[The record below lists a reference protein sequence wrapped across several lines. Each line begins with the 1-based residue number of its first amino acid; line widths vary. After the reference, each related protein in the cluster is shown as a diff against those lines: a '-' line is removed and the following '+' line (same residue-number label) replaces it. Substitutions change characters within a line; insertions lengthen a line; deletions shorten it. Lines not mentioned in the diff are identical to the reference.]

1 MAIDEPLGLFEGFGI
16 ELEYMIVDAQSLDVK
31 PRADELMQVVG
42 GGYDLEVDR
51 GAALWSNELALHVI
65 EMKSNGPARSLSELV
80 PVFEEQVRDILDL
93 LGPLGATLLP
103 TAMHPWMDPHRELV
117 LWPHEDA
124 EIYRAFDRIFGCRG
138 HGWANLQS
146 MHINL
151 PFANDEEFGRLHAAI
166 RLVLPLIPGLS
177 ASSPVLDGVVTGK
190 LDNRLEVYRTNCA
203 RVPSI
208 TGHVVPEAVFSRAS
222 YHKDIL
228 ERIYRD
234 LAELDPEGIL
244 CHEWVNARGAIA
256 RFERMAIEIR
266 TIDLQEC
273 PRADLAIAELV
284 VLALKALV
292 SERFI
297 DYASQQR
304 FETEQLA
311 RYHQQCVERGGRA
324 DWPNAEYLAAF
335 GINRDRLCV
344 SELWGHL
351 ADRLLERNAATRER
365 DAALSVICEQGP
377 LAQRIVRALGSSP
390 SKKRLLAVYRELAE
404 CLAQGRVFEPNAS

>member
-16 ELEYMIVDAQSLDVK
+16 ELEYMIVDALSLDVK
-31 PRADELMQVVG
+31 PRADQLMQVVG

-51 GAALWSNELALHVI
+51 GAASWSNELALHVI
-65 EMKSNGPARSLSELV
+65 EMKSNGPAPNLAELV

-151 PFANDEEFGRLHAAI
+151 PFANDEQFGRLHAAV

-177 ASSPVLDGVVTGK
+177 ASSPVMDGVVTGK
-190 LDNRLEVYRTNCA
+190 LDNRLEVYRSNCA

-208 TGHVVPEAVFSRAS
+208 TGQVIPEAVFSRAG
-222 YHKDIL
+222 YHEDIL
-228 ERIYRD
+228 ARIYRD
-234 LAELDPEGIL
+234 LAKLDPDRVL

-256 RFERMAIEIR
+256 RFDRMAIEIR

-273 PRADLAIAELV
+273 PRADLAIAQLV
-284 VLALKALV
+284 VAAVKALV
-292 SERFI
+292 SERFM
-297 DYASQQR
+297 DYPSQCR
-304 FETEQLA
+304 FETERLA
-311 RYHQQCVERGGRA
+311 RFHQQSVERGGRA
-324 DWPNAEYLAAF
+324 DWPDAAYLAAF
-335 GINRDRLCV
+335 GIRDERLSV
-344 SELWGHL
+344 SELWSDL
-351 ADRLLERNAATRER
+351 AERLLERDSTTTLR
-365 DAALSVICEQGP
+365 DQALSVICKQGT
-377 LAQRIVRALGSSP
+377 LAQRIVRALGDSP
-390 SKKRLLAVYRELAE
+390 SKEKLLAVYRELAD
-404 CLAQGRVFEPNAS
+404 CLAQGRMYEPSAR